1 VVPPRETHRTT
12 AGVHS
17 PPQKTRGRARTCA
30 ALDKSPKWVAR
41 SQFKS
46 GCRVE
51 PRTSIPRCL
60 ASNTNPR
67 ARHPGSQSKIRQG
80 CSLVRARSR
89 LWTVVLWSVHS
100 SLLPPLELTMSCAR
114 FEPYPEERL
123 MATTAKP
130 RDKLL
135 ATLDG
140 LLDQAV
146 RVVPRPRTNF
156 SAAIRA
162 MHDGRYDATR
172 DRFRRLEVHELL
184 ARDITAAIE
193 AGEATDRAP
202 EFLKRVLVRLSTD

>member
-1 VVPPRETHRTT
+1 
-12 AGVHS
+12 
-17 PPQKTRGRARTCA
+17 
-30 ALDKSPKWVAR
+30 
-41 SQFKS
+41 
-46 GCRVE
+46 
-51 PRTSIPRCL
+51 
-60 ASNTNPR
+60 
-67 ARHPGSQSKIRQG
+67 
-80 CSLVRARSR
+80 
-89 LWTVVLWSVHS
+89 
-100 SLLPPLELTMSCAR
+100 
-114 FEPYPEERL
+114 
-123 MATTAKP
+123 MATSAKP

-162 MHDGRYDATR
+162 MHDGRYDASR

-202 EFLKRVLVRLSTD
+202 EFLKRASVSLRFAVTESSSVCCMRLEFRSASRTATSGSASIVGT

>member
-1 VVPPRETHRTT
+1 
-12 AGVHS
+12 
-17 PPQKTRGRARTCA
+17 
-30 ALDKSPKWVAR
+30 
-41 SQFKS
+41 
-46 GCRVE
+46 
-51 PRTSIPRCL
+51 
-60 ASNTNPR
+60 
-67 ARHPGSQSKIRQG
+67 
-80 CSLVRARSR
+80 
-89 LWTVVLWSVHS
+89 
-100 SLLPPLELTMSCAR
+100 
-114 FEPYPEERL
+114 
-123 MATTAKP
+123 MATSAKP

-162 MHDGRYDATR
+162 MHDGRYDASR